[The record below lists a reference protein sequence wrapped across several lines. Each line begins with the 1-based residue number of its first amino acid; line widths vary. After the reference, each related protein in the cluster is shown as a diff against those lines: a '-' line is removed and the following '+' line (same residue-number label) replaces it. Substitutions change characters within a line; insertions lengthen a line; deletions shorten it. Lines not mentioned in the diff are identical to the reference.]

1 MAINRPMLQ
10 QNQVIPVVTVVLK
23 GYPRLSETFI
33 AQELR
38 ALEKRGH
45 KLHLISLRHPTDTK
59 THPVHD
65 EIVAPVTY
73 LPEYLHQEPFRVL
86 RAWWKVRKL
95 AGYKHAF
102 SLWWKDLKRDMT
114 PNRIRRF
121 GQALV
126 LAAELPADTVQI
138 YAHFLHTPASVA
150 RYCALMQ
157 GLPWSCSAHAKDIY
171 TSPHWELSEKL
182 DDVSWLVTCTAFNV
196 SYLQKLADE
205 PSKVELLYHGLDL
218 DRFPVILGKRHTRDG
233 GAASDPVQILSVGR
247 AVTKKGYDD
256 LLTAFS
262 LLPKELNWTF
272 THIGGGSLLT
282 ELKVQAK
289 ELGIENRIKW
299 QGAQSQ
305 EMVLQAMKE
314 ADIFVLASRIAAD
327 GDRDGLP
334 NVLMEAQSQ
343 KAAIVSTQVSA
354 IPELIQQNTTGLLV
368 PERSPSE
375 LAADLA
381 KLIGSPE
388 MRQQFADAGDVNLR
402 NNFDAQSWIG
412 KLSDKL
418 PKGDLQ

>member
-1 MAINRPMLQ
+1 MLQ
-10 QNQVIPVVTVVLK
+10 QNKVIPVITVVLK

-45 KLHLISLRHPTDTK
+45 KLHLVSLRHPTDHT

-73 LPEYLHQEPFRVL
+73 LPEYLYQEPVRLFK
-86 RAWWKVRKL
+86 AWWKARKL
-95 AGYKHAF
+95 PGYRQAL
-102 SLWWKDLKRDMT
+102 SVWRKDFCRDRT
-114 PNRIRRF
+114 SNRIRRF

-126 LAAELPADTVQI
+126 LAAELPAETVQI

-150 RYCALMQ
+150 RYCALMHH
-157 GLPWSCSAHAKDIY
+157 LPWSCSAHAKDIY
-171 TSPHWELSEKL
+171 TSPEWELSEKL
-182 DDVSWLVTCTAFNV
+182 ADVSWLVTCTSFNV
-196 SYLQKLADE
+196 SHLQNLAAD

-218 DRFPVILGKRHTRDG
+218 DRFPAVSEKSHTRNGQNAD
-233 GAASDPVQILSVGR
+233 DPVQILSVGR

-256 LLTAFS
+256 LLVAFS
-262 LLPKELNWTF
+262 LLPKDLNWTF
-272 THIGGGSLLT
+272 MHIGGGSLLKSLKEQAR
-282 ELKVQAK
+282 ELK
-289 ELGIENRIKW
+289 IESHIHWK
-299 QGAQSQ
+299 GAQSQ
-305 EMVLQAMKE
+305 EKVLQAMKD

-354 IPELIQQNTTGLLV
+354 IPELIQSEETGLLV
-368 PERSPSE
+368 PERSPAD

-381 KLIGSPE
+381 KLIRSPE
-388 MRQQFADAGDVNLR
+388 LRQQFAEAGDLNLR
-402 NNFDAQSWIG
+402 QNFDAQSWIG
-412 KLSDKL
+412 KLSEKL
-418 PKGDLQ
+418 PKGDLV